1 MKAILPPL
9 RALQAFEAFGRV
21 GSVSG
26 AAQELGV
33 TSGAISQ
40 QLKVLE
46 DHLGV
51 TMVFKDG
58 RRAALTA
65 EAKIYHELVASGFD
79 RLREAQQV
87 MSQRESGVDLKI
99 SGLPTLLLNWLNP
112 QLHRFQTSTS
122 YVPIRLESTHLE
134 PDASMQGHMFRL
146 TYGAIS
152 ERFPHSRALFTDSC
166 FPVCSP
172 DFLERHPQAITAQG
186 LVELPLIEIDWGP
199 AYAEVPHWADW
210 FEFRGIESVPVRPIA
225 VHSLSSSALEA
236 AAAGQ
241 GAVLAQGSFSANDL
255 ERGRLVRLSPDA
267 LRMPE
272 PYYVCWG
279 RTTLDQPNARAFLNW
294 LIATAKEV

>member
-9 RALQAFEAFGRV
+9 RALQAFEAFGRL

-51 TMVFKDG
+51 AVVFKDG
-58 RRAALTA
+58 RRAALTS
-65 EAKIYHELVASGFD
+65 EARIYHELVTSGFD
-79 RLREAQQV
+79 RLRYAQQV
-87 MSQRESGVDLKI
+87 MSQRKSGVDLKV

-112 QLHRFQTSTS
+112 QLHKFQTSTS
-122 YVPIRLESTHLE
+122 EVPIRLESTHVE
-134 PDASMQGHMFRL
+134 PDAQMQGHMFRL
-146 TYGAIS
+146 TYGS
-152 ERFPHSRALFTDSC
+152 VSQRFPHARALFTDSC

-172 DFLERHPQAITAQG
+172 DFLERHPQAITAPG
-186 LVELPLIEIDWGP
+186 LIDLPLIEIDWGL
-199 AYAEVPHWADW
+199 AYAEVPHWRDW
-210 FEFRGIESVPVRPIA
+210 FEFRGLEEVTIRPIA

-241 GAVLAQGSFSANDL
+241 GVTLAQLSFSATDL
-255 ERGRLVRLSPDA
+255 ETGRLVRLSPEA
-267 LRMPE
+267 LPMPE

-279 RTTLDQPNARAFLNW
+279 RTTLDQPNARDFLNW
-294 LIATAKEV
+294 LIAVAREI